1 VSSNLTDGIVS
12 SLRIRTNNN
21 KDEENKNRS
30 IEDFKSE
37 SRTYA
42 YKQPS
47 QIVTS
52 RFKIRDLYNREK
64 RLGYC
69 IVRIKIKANAK
80 DVIP

>member
-1 VSSNLTDGIVS
+1 MYPPFESAPTTIKMKKTKINQ
-12 SLRIRTNNN
+12 
-21 KDEENKNRS
+21 S

-52 RFKIRDLYNREK
+52 RFKMRDLYNREK
-64 RLGYC
+64 RLGYW
-69 IVRIKIKANAK
+69 IERIKIKANAK
-80 DVIP
+80 DVLFIL